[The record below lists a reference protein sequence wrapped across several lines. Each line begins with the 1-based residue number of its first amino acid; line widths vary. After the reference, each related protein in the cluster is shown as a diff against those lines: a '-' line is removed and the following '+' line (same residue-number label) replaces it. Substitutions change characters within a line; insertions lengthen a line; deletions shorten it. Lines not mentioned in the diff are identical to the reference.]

1 MTQRAIGT
9 MAILFVML
17 TPALMAAQGRG
28 KAAPPQGPKATA
40 QGPRTTG
47 SGAKPATRGPNP
59 TPAGKPASAGKPKSA
74 GGAKPARTDT
84 RRPAD
89 ARTPTTTTTAP
100 SSTTTPSALPKNP
113 RLVERLRTMLPD
125 GTDMSLAAA
134 GFRNQGQFVA
144 AVQVS
149 HNLGIP
155 FAELKTRMVTD
166 EMSLGRAIQDLRP
179 TADADAEARRA
190 TRQADEAI
198 KSADEGASR
207 PRG

>member
-1 MTQRAIGT
+1 MTQRPIGT

-28 KAAPPQGPKATA
+28 KAAPPQGPKAAA
-40 QGPRTTG
+40 QGPRTPG
-47 SGAKPATRGPNP
+47 PGAKPATRGPNS

-84 RRPAD
+84 RRGAD
-89 ARTPTTTTTAP
+89 ARTTTTTTTT